1 MKSSPRAE
9 ALLARV
15 DVDLARRQP
24 MPRPGRVAAA
34 TAAALGV
41 SLGVDAAIVALGTRL
56 FPATRHFSHFR
67 FSDYATLTTLGVLA
81 AALGWPLLVRVAGSP
96 RRLYRQAAVLVT
108 LVLLL
113 PDLYILAKGE
123 PSRAVAVLV
132 VMHLAIALCTYHL
145 VVRVAP
151 APAATAIA
159 PDTAVPPAGAGEPR
173 PLADTAPAPG
183 AGAGEGV
190 VRRWWFVTL
199 GSLSSLELVAGL
211 VALLAVPYG
220 RPSEVLVHGRGGAVY
235 LLHAALGAVLA
246 LGALALV
253 PACRRAPRPWRGAAI
268 AGLVGLLIGG
278 IGGAL
283 VVDRPARLIG
293 VGLMLVGAVLAPSA
307 YFLPMLS
314 EHEPVPDPLDEAPG
328 PAGVGAPR

>member
-9 ALLARV
+9 ALLARI

-24 MPRPGRVAAA
+24 VPGPGRVALA
-34 TAAALGV
+34 TLAALGV
-41 SLGVDAAIVALGTRL
+41 SLGVDAALVALGTRL

-123 PSRAVAVLV
+123 PPRAVAVLV

-145 VVRVAP
+145 VVRLAPVPTAP
-151 APAATAIA
+151 AVAQ
-159 PDTAVPPAGAGEPR
+159 AGAGEPH
-173 PLADTAPAPG
+173 PLADAAPAPL

-199 GSLSSLELVAGL
+199 GTLSSLELVAGL

-235 LLHAALGAVLA
+235 LLHGALGAVLA